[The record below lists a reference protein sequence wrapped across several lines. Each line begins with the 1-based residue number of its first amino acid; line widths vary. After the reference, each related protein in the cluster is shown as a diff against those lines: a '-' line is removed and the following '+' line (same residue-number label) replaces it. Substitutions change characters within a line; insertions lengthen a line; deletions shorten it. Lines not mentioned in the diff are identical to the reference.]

1 MRIIVV
7 YLSMRFVLQIIVLIF
22 SIAVYCLTDQ
32 MDNYNV
38 MDVITGATIGVMLEG
53 QFIQMKENNILKL

>member
-7 YLSMRFVLQIIVLIF
+7 YLSIRFVLQKIVLIF

-38 MDVITGATIGVMLEG
+38 MDVITGATIGVML
-53 QFIQMKENNILKL
+53 